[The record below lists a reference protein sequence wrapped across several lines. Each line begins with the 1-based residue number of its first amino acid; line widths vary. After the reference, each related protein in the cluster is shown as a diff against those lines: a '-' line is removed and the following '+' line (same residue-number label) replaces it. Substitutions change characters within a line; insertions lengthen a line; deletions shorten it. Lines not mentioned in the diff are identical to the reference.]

1 MTSGQ
6 SVTLLLVLAL
16 VLVAAKTLG
25 SLLARLGQPA
35 VIGEILA
42 GILLGPTLLPD
53 AVQRTLFPADIHLVL
68 SALGSLGVALF
79 LFLIG
84 QELAL
89 HPPRRQTKVVL
100 AATAGSIAVP
110 FGLACLL
117 AVTVVEPSA
126 GGSLG
131 YTLFLGTAMSV
142 TAFPVLARI
151 VRDRDLLGTPVA
163 GIALASA
170 AIGDL
175 LAWSMLAV
183 TVMVAS
189 GHSQWRL
196 PLMIP
201 LLALMFAAVRPLLAR
216 WADRRAR
223 LGRTREPY
231 EVALAGLLACG
242 AATEWLGL
250 HFIFGAFLFGLVM
263 PSGPGGLREPAG
275 RQLGLVT
282 EYLLLPV
289 YFVVAGAKVDLSRLG
304 TSGLAEF
311 SAIMLVAVGGKY
323 LGAAGAAR
331 WSGLDWRR
339 CLVLATL
346 VNTRGLTEL
355 IILTAGLQLGLLD
368 QRLYSLMVLMAVLTT
383 VMAGPVLRALYPP
396 RLAARDRARAAAGE
410 PLPERSP
417 VTTGPAAVAEPH
429 Q

>member
-6 SVTLLLVLAL
+6 SVTLLLVLSL
-16 VLVAAKTLG
+16 VLVVAKALG
-25 SLLARLGQPA
+25 ALLARLGQPS

-42 GILLGPTLLPD
+42 GLLLGPTLLPD
-53 AVQRTLFPADIHLVL
+53 AVQRALFPADIHLVL
-68 SALGSLGVALF
+68 SALGTIGVTLF

-84 QELAL
+84 QELTR
-89 HPPRRQTKVVL
+89 HPPRRQTGVVL
-100 AATAGSIAVP
+100 ATTAGSIVVP
-110 FGLACLL
+110 FALACLL
-117 AVTVVEPSA
+117 AVTVSVPAE
-126 GGSLG
+126 GRSLG

-163 GIALASA
+163 SISLASA

-189 GHSQWRL
+189 GHTQWRL
-196 PLMIP
+196 LLVLP
-201 LLALMFAAVRPLLAR
+201 LLALVLGALRPLLAR
-216 WADRRAR
+216 WAGWRAR
-223 LGRTREPY
+223 NGRTGEPY
-231 EVALAGLLACG
+231 AVVLAGVLGCA

-250 HFIFGAFLFGLVM
+250 HAIFGAFLFGLVM

-289 YFVVAGAKVDLSRLG
+289 YFVVAGAQVDLSRIG
-304 TSGLAEF
+304 ASGVTEF
-311 SAIMLVAVGGKY
+311 GAIMLVAVGGKY
-323 LGAAGAAR
+323 LGVTAAAR

-339 CLVLATL
+339 SAVLATL

-355 IILTAGLQLGLLD
+355 IILTTGLQLGLLD
-368 QRLYSLMVLMAVLTT
+368 RRQYSLMVLMAVVTT

-396 RLAARDRARAAAGE
+396 RLIAEDRRRATA
-410 PLPERSP
+410 
-417 VTTGPAAVAEPH
+417 AEPV
-429 Q
+429 QEPAPVPT

>member
-6 SVTLLLVLAL
+6 SVTLLLVLSL
-16 VLVAAKTLG
+16 VLVVAKALG
-25 SLLARLGQPA
+25 ALLARLGQPS

-53 AVQRTLFPADIHLVL
+53 AVQRALFPADIHLVL
-68 SALGSLGVALF
+68 SALGTIGVTLF

-84 QELAL
+84 QELTR
-89 HPPRRQTKVVL
+89 HPPRRQTGVVL
-100 AATAGSIAVP
+100 ATTAGSIVVP
-110 FGLACLL
+110 FALACLL
-117 AVTVVEPSA
+117 AVTVSVPAE
-126 GGSLG
+126 GRSLG

-163 GIALASA
+163 SISLASA

-189 GHSQWRL
+189 GHTQWRL
-196 PLMIP
+196 LLVLP
-201 LLALMFAAVRPLLAR
+201 LLALVLGALRPLLAR
-216 WADRRAR
+216 WAGWRAR
-223 LGRTREPY
+223 NGRTGEPY
-231 EVALAGLLACG
+231 AVVLAGVLGCA

-250 HFIFGAFLFGLVM
+250 HAIFGAFLFGLVM

-289 YFVVAGAKVDLSRLG
+289 YFVVAGAQVDLSRIG
-304 TSGLAEF
+304 ASGVAEF
-311 SAIMLVAVGGKY
+311 GAIMLVAVGGKY
-323 LGAAGAAR
+323 LGVTAAAR

-339 CLVLATL
+339 SAVLATL

-355 IILTAGLQLGLLD
+355 IILTTGLQLGLLD
-368 QRLYSLMVLMAVLTT
+368 RRQYSLMVLMAVVTT

-396 RLAARDRARAAAGE
+396 RLIAEDRRRATA
-410 PLPERSP
+410 
-417 VTTGPAAVAEPH
+417 AEPV
-429 Q
+429 QEPAPVPT

>member
-16 VLVAAKTLG
+16 VLVVAKTLG
-25 SLLARLGQPA
+25 SLLARAGQPA

-42 GILLGPTLLPD
+42 GILLGPTLLPGS
-53 AVQRTLFPADIHLVL
+53 VQRALFPADIHLVL
-68 SALGSLGVALF
+68 SALGGLGVALF

-84 QELAL
+84 QELTR
-89 HPPRRQTKVVL
+89 HPPRRQTRVVL
-100 AATAGSIAVP
+100 ATTAGSLGVP

-117 AVTVVEPSA
+117 AVTVVEPA
-126 GGSLG
+126 GGRSLG

-163 GIALASA
+163 GISLASA

-183 TVMVAS
+183 TVMVSS
-189 GHSQWRL
+189 GRSQWRL
-196 PLMIP
+196 LLVVP
-201 LLALMFAAVRPLLAR
+201 LLALVFGVVRPLLAA

-223 LGRTREPY
+223 RGQAREPY
-231 EVALAGLLACG
+231 VVALAGLLACG

-263 PSGPGGLREPAG
+263 PSGLGGLREPAG

-289 YFVVAGAKVDLSRLG
+289 YFVVAGAQVDLSRLG
-304 TSGLAEF
+304 VSGLADF
-311 SAIMLVAVGGKY
+311 GAIMLVAVGGKY
-323 LGAAGAAR
+323 LGAAAGAR

-339 CLVLATL
+339 SAVLATL

-355 IILTAGLQLGLLD
+355 IILTTGLQLGLLD

-383 VMAGPVLRALYPP
+383 AMTGPVLRVLYPL
-396 RLAARDRARAAAGE
+396 RLVAADRARAAAEE
-410 PLPERSP
+410 PVPDRSP
-417 VTTGPAAVAEPH
+417 VITGPAAGGAAA
-429 Q
+429 

>member
-6 SVTLLLVLAL
+6 SVTLLLVLSL
-16 VLVAAKTLG
+16 VLVVAKALG
-25 SLLARLGQPA
+25 ALLARLGQPS

-53 AVQRTLFPADIHLVL
+53 AVQRALFPADIHLVL
-68 SALGSLGVALF
+68 SALGTIGVTLF

-84 QELAL
+84 QELTR
-89 HPPRRQTKVVL
+89 HPPRRQTGVVL
-100 AATAGSIAVP
+100 ATTAGSIVVP
-110 FGLACLL
+110 FALACLL
-117 AVTVVEPSA
+117 AVTVSVPAE
-126 GGSLG
+126 GRSLG

-163 GIALASA
+163 SISLASA

-189 GHSQWRL
+189 GHTRWRL
-196 PLMIP
+196 LLVLP
-201 LLALMFAAVRPLLAR
+201 LLALVLGALRPLLAR
-216 WADRRAR
+216 WAGWRAR
-223 LGRTREPY
+223 NGRTGEPY
-231 EVALAGLLACG
+231 AVVLAGVLGCA

-250 HFIFGAFLFGLVM
+250 HAIFGAFLFGLVM

-289 YFVVAGAKVDLSRLG
+289 YFVVAGAQVDLSRIG
-304 TSGLAEF
+304 ASGVTEF
-311 SAIMLVAVGGKY
+311 GAIMLVAVGGKY
-323 LGAAGAAR
+323 LGVTAAAR

-339 CLVLATL
+339 SAVLATL

-355 IILTAGLQLGLLD
+355 IILTTGLQLGLLD
-368 QRLYSLMVLMAVLTT
+368 RRQYSLMVLMAVVTT

-396 RLAARDRARAAAGE
+396 RLIAEDRRRATA
-410 PLPERSP
+410 
-417 VTTGPAAVAEPH
+417 AEPV
-429 Q
+429 QEPAPVPT

>member
-6 SVTLLLVLAL
+6 SVTLLLVLSL
-16 VLVAAKTLG
+16 VLVVAKALG
-25 SLLARLGQPA
+25 ALLARLGQPS

-42 GILLGPTLLPD
+42 GILLGPTLQPD
-53 AVQRTLFPADIHLVL
+53 AVQRALFPADIHLVL
-68 SALGSLGVALF
+68 SALGTIGVTLF

-84 QELAL
+84 QELTR
-89 HPPRRQTKVVL
+89 HPPRRQTGVVL
-100 AATAGSIAVP
+100 ATTAGSIVVP
-110 FGLACLL
+110 FALACLL
-117 AVTVVEPSA
+117 AVTVSVPAE
-126 GGSLG
+126 GRSLG

-163 GIALASA
+163 SISLASA

-189 GHSQWRL
+189 GHTQWRL
-196 PLMIP
+196 LLVLP
-201 LLALMFAAVRPLLAR
+201 LLALVLGALRPLLAR
-216 WADRRAR
+216 WAGWRAR
-223 LGRTREPY
+223 NGRTGEPY
-231 EVALAGLLACG
+231 AVVLAGVLGCA

-250 HFIFGAFLFGLVM
+250 HAIFGAFLFGLVM

-289 YFVVAGAKVDLSRLG
+289 YFVVAGAQVDLSRIG
-304 TSGLAEF
+304 ASGVTEF
-311 SAIMLVAVGGKY
+311 GAIMLVAVGGKY
-323 LGAAGAAR
+323 LGVTAAAR

-339 CLVLATL
+339 SAVLATL

-355 IILTAGLQLGLLD
+355 IILTTGLQLGLLD
-368 QRLYSLMVLMAVLTT
+368 RRQYSLMVLMAVVTT

-396 RLAARDRARAAAGE
+396 RLIAEDRRRATA
-410 PLPERSP
+410 
-417 VTTGPAAVAEPH
+417 AEPV
-429 Q
+429 QEPAPVPT